1 MVALR
6 SRILNVQNCRVLAG
20 KNQNANF
27 VPLWPTSLVAIDWD
41 GDEDDDDNEDEDYY
55 NEDGND
61 DEDEGEMGEVVVSG
75 V

>member
-27 VPLWPTSLVAIDWD
+27 VPLWPTSLVAIDRD
-41 GDEDDDDNEDEDYY
+41 GDEDDDDNEDEDD

-61 DEDEGEMGEVVVSG
+61 DEDEGEMVEVVVSG

>member
-27 VPLWPTSLVAIDWD
+27 VPLQPTSLVAIDWD
-41 GDEDDDDNEDEDYY
+41 GDEDDDDNEDEDD